1 MERSDSTR
9 IPDRVG
15 LALFGTLGK
24 LVAVR
29 APHDLDPI
37 FRKAGGSW
45 EPWSK
50 RWLIERHRIG
60 PVIRFS
66 ARPLTHCSDRPVW
79 TSTEEGERTYSDRFC
94 QGSRQIRRNEQF
106 RRHIRPVAQSDS
118 ATLRPMHARKC
129 QYLLR
134 WRQT

>member
-66 ARPLTHCSDRPVW
+66 ARPLTHCSD
-79 TSTEEGERTYSDRFC
+79 SRFGPRLRRGNGPIPI
-94 QGSRQIRRNEQF
+94 GSVRGRAKYAGMSNSVGTF
-106 RRHIRPVAQSDS
+106 DP
-118 ATLRPMHARKC
+118 
-129 QYLLR
+129 
-134 WRQT
+134 WRSPILPR